1 MVKKYSGGTFVPGG
15 TYFSMKRWEF
25 MAVPKEGDVL
35 EDEGVTYYRIPMF
48 LVLGLG
54 PIAGLAFILF
64 LPLAVP
70 AVLVYALGRRL
81 SQFIRGHR
89 PLRFRPRFP
98 PAR

>member
-15 TYFSMKRWEF
+15 TYFNMKRWEF

-35 EDEGVTYYRIPMF
+35 EDEGVTYYRTPMF

-54 PIAGLAFILF
+54 PIVGLAFILF

-70 AVLVYALGRRL
+70 AVLLYGLGRRL

-89 PLRFRPRFP
+89 PLRFRLRRPF
-98 PAR
+98 AR